1 MEGECMEDYGVLLL
15 RLVTGGLIAGHGSQK
30 LLGAFGGPGLKGTA
44 GFMESLGLQPGNV
57 WGIAAALSESA
68 GLLTALGFLHPLGP
82 IGTLASMT
90 MGALKVHGGKPIWA
104 TSGGAELPLTNIAAA
119 LTLILT
125 GPGKYSLD
133 RAFGI
138 RLPRALVIAVAALAV
153 VSVVYGLSAQ
163 PAPQSGQTAQAGG
176 EANAPA

>member
-1 MEGECMEDYGVLLL
+1 MEGEYMNDYGVLLL

-30 LLGAFGGPGLKGTA
+30 LLGAFDGPGLEGTA
-44 GFMESLGLQPGNV
+44 GYMESLGLQPGKV
-57 WGIAAALSESA
+57 WGTAAALSESA

-90 MGALKVHGGKPIWA
+90 MGAVKVHGGKPIWV

-119 LTLILT
+119 LALILT
-125 GPGKYSLD
+125 GPGKFSLD

-138 RLPRALVIAVAALAV
+138 RLPRPLVIAVAALAA
-153 VSVVYGLSAQ
+153 VSVAYGLTSQ
-163 PAPQSGQTAQAGG
+163 PAPQGGQAAQADDAAHAGK
-176 EANAPA
+176 